1 MTAATKTRRIVTI
14 PYTVGEHFA
23 PYIANGDTEG
33 LTEDELQDFARLEQE
48 ARAIASRGYEFAH
61 WNITDNRDEFAQC
74 EATDLMGATVEIE
87 AVYFRN

>member
-1 MTAATKTRRIVTI
+1 MTAATKTRRTVTI

-23 PYIANGDTEG
+23 PYIAYGDTEG
-33 LTEDELQDFARLEQE
+33 MTAEEIADFDRLEKE

-61 WNITDNRDEFAQC
+61 WNITDNRDVFAQC